1 MKKFKLDIAPK
12 TILIIT
18 MIVISA
24 FFFTSII
31 LCLIGGLL
39 VEGTEEPTTTV
50 KTVTVKITEEKETA
64 VKTTKEPQ
72 ETINETKEPEKTTK
86 IPKETINNI
95 QNWKV
100 AYDETYSEFFE
111 EIKYMEDEAVFVFYP
126 NKEMKESIL
135 ELASTKGQESD
146 LKDSWYNMLEGFKE
160 VTNENKHIIAIAN
173 PYNTE
178 NLIMIVDNGNVL
190 YSEF

>member
-50 KTVTVKITEEKETA
+50 KTIIVKTTEEKETA

-72 ETINETKEPEKTTK
+72 ET
-86 IPKETINNI
+86 NNI
-95 QNWKV
+95 ENWKV
-100 AYDETYSEFFE
+100 AYDETYSEFFTD
-111 EIKYMEDEAVFVFYP
+111 IKYMENEKMFVFYP

-160 VTNENKHIIAIAN
+160 VTKENKHIIAIAN

>member
-1 MKKFKLDIAPK
+1 MNKFKLDIAPK
-12 TILIIT
+12 TILKITLIIFG
-18 MIVISA
+18 V
-24 FFFTSII
+24 FFFLSIV

-50 KTVTVKITEEKETA
+50 KTTTVKTTEEKETA

-72 ETINETKEPEKTTK
+72 ETIN
-86 IPKETINNI
+86 NI
-95 QNWKV
+95 ENWKV
-100 AYDETYSEFFE
+100 AYDETYSEFFNKIE
-111 EIKYMEDEAVFVFYP
+111 YLENETMFCFYP
-126 NKEMKESIL
+126 NKEMKLSIL

-160 VTNENKHIIAIAN
+160 VTKENKHIIAIVN
-173 PYNTE
+173 PYNEE

>member
-12 TILIIT
+12 KILIIT
-18 MIVISA
+18 TIIISA
-24 FFFTSII
+24 FFFTSIV
-31 LCLIGGLL
+31 LCSIGGLL
-39 VEGTEEPTTTV
+39 VEDTEEPTSTV
-50 KTVTVKITEEKETA
+50 KTTT

-72 ETINETKEPEKTTK
+72 KTN
-86 IPKETINNI
+86 NNI
-95 QNWKV
+95 EIWKV
-100 AYDETYSEFFE
+100 AYNETYSEYFNKIE
-111 EIKYMEDEAVFVFYP
+111 YLEDEKMFCFYP

-135 ELASTKGQESD
+135 ILASTKGEETE

-160 VTNENKHIIAIAN
+160 VTKENKHIIAIVN
-173 PYNTE
+173 PYNEE